1 MAVLEVT
8 CLSDHRRFTAP
19 HPGPVYA
26 LWLQRVGGFLHRVE
40 GRECYVDRMGGV
52 MLREG
57 QDRQVA
63 HPTGDMDLGT
73 ELRLPEELAMRLPVG
88 HFMMTREFDRAHRNV
103 LVACRRGID
112 DFELADRL
120 YALLRLVP
128 GVPGNLRGGAADRQR
143 RHAVSHAAQA
153 LAADGLALGLDAL
166 AERVGYSPHHLSRVF
181 RSVTGMTLTAY
192 RNELRVRAV
201 LEDLH
206 AGETSLLVLA
216 ARYGFADQA
225 HLTRVMR
232 RHRDA
237 TPSEMRRLSRP

>member
-1 MAVLEVT
+1 
-8 CLSDHRRFTAP
+8 
-19 HPGPVYA
+19 
-26 LWLQRVGGFLHRVE
+26 
-40 GRECYVDRMGGV
+40 
-52 MLREG
+52 
-57 QDRQVA
+57 
-63 HPTGDMDLGT
+63 
-73 ELRLPEELAMRLPVG
+73 
-88 HFMMTREFDRAHRNV
+88 MTREFDRAHRNV